1 MFAITHTHTQTYV
14 GIVQKKKIK
23 IKISSSTQ
31 LDLTSSHRSPT
42 FTRKQ
47 ETLNTKVP
55 TGSFALTLPRGKLLR
70 KAGVRFVCPKVKAGG
85 LLATLRRAPLYWA
98 AIWALKARQFSG
110 YVYRVWKEGRGNSY
124 LTINISFEHV
134 SNFL

>member
-1 MFAITHTHTQTYV
+1 MKHVCNHTHTHTD
-14 GIVQKKKIK
+14 ICRHSPKKK
-23 IKISSSTQ
+23 KISSSTQ

>member
-1 MFAITHTHTQTYV
+1 MKHVCNHTHTD
-14 GIVQKKKIK
+14 ICRHSPKKK
-23 IKISSSTQ
+23 KISSSTQ